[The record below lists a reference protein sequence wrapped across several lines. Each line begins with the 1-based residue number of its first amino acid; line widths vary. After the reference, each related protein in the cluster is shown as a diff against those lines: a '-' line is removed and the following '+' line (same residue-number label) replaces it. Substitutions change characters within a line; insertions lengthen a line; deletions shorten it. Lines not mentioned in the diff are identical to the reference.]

1 MRRLVVIFGFVLI
14 IIAALACWAEFSAV
28 AAVAETRPV
37 ALGAG
42 LLALVFFVLL
52 AWRSPRS
59 RRSAVVGVVLAAAC
73 TLFAGKLLWF
83 TYREVPVTFQS
94 GGVTL
99 RGTLFEPRTGEQL
112 PGIVFV
118 HGSGAESRRGF
129 LYLAKLFARHGFAA
143 LAYDKRGA
151 GDSGG
156 STYDVGYDGYAADA
170 VAAIQSLGSRP
181 EVNASEIGILGHSEG
196 GWVAPLIAERD
207 PDLAFII
214 VTSTTD
220 LTPAE
225 QVVYETGADVRGAG
239 FSDKQAEAAMA
250 TQRLLMQY
258 QRSAEGKAALTA
270 ALKRAVMA
278 PWFDASGL
286 PTSADEYG
294 GAWWT
299 SVMDFDPLPHWR
311 DVRCPVLM
319 VSGGKDAKS
328 DVRQS
333 QRRIHEAL
341 MDGGNGQFMGKIFP
355 EMEHG
360 TVEWWL
366 PDHIPPPRYSN
377 GYPDLLT
384 NWTLQQVSGA

>member
-1 MRRLVVIFGFVLI
+1 MRRLVIIFGFVLI

-42 LLALVFFVLL
+42 LLALVIFVLL

-59 RRSAVVGVVLAAAC
+59 RRSALVGVILAAAC

-83 TYREVPVTFQS
+83 TYRESPVSFQS
-94 GGVTL
+94 GDITL
-99 RGTLFEPRTGEQL
+99 HGTVFEPRAGEAL

-151 GDSGG
+151 GESGG

-170 VAAIQSLGSRP
+170 VAAIRSLGSRP
-181 EVNASEIGILGHSEG
+181 EVDDSRIGILGHSEG

-239 FSDKQAEAAMA
+239 FTDQEAQRAMA
-250 TQRLLMQY
+250 IQRQVMQY
-258 QRSAEGKAALTA
+258 QRSGEDKESLNASLRQAA
-270 ALKRAVMA
+270 KQ
-278 PWFDASGL
+278 PWFGASGL
-286 PTSADEYG
+286 PTTADEYG

-299 SVMDFDPLPHWR
+299 SVMDFEPLPHWR

-319 VSGGKDAKS
+319 VSGGKDTKS

-366 PDHIPPPRYSN
+366 PDHIPPPRFPD
-377 GYPDLLT
+377 GYPDLLI
-384 NWTLQQVSGA
+384 NWAREQVTK